1 MFLTVRNAVKK
12 YGTGDAEVRA
22 LDGAGFELEKGKM
35 CVILGP
41 SGSGKSTLMNMIG
54 GIDTLDSGQ
63 IIVDGKEITKMN
75 KNKLTEYR
83 KEEIGFVFQFY
94 NLINDLSGEENI
106 QVVSDICKDPLNID
120 EVMKSLEIE
129 KLKNR
134 FPKEMSGGQQ
144 QRIAIARAMIKNPK
158 LLLCDELTGALDSY
172 SSRGVL
178 KAIEKLNKEY
188 GTTVI
193 IITHNEA
200 ISSMADKIIYIKDG
214 RIIKNIENSNK
225 LTVDEIKL

>member
-1 MFLTVRNAVKK
+1 MFLTVKNAVKK